1 MDTSDER
8 PLVWTGHVVAYATD
22 PADAAGF
29 YEALGMRPVAVLPDF
44 AVLELRGGTHL
55 VIRRAEDHVGTQ
67 LEWDLMVEDLAA
79 THATWAAAGHEVS
92 AIERGP
98 IHETFVVR
106 DPAGNTLTVFSSHV
120 VGPV

>member
-1 MDTSDER
+1 MESSEER
-8 PLVWTGHVVAYATD
+8 PPVWTGHVVAYAHD
-22 PADAAGF
+22 PERTAAF
-29 YEALGMRPVAVLPDF
+29 YEEIGMRPVAAFPDF

-55 VIRRAEDHVGTQ
+55 VVRRAEDHVGSP

-79 THATWAAAGHEVS
+79 THAAWEAAGHEVG

-98 IHETFVVR
+98 IHETFVVH
-106 DPAGNTLTVFSSHV
+106 DPAGNSITVFSTHV